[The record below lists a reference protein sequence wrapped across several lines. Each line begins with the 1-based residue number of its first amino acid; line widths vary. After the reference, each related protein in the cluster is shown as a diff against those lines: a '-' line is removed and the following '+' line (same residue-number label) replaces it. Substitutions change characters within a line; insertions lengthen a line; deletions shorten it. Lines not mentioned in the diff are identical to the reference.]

1 MKEFDFAVM
10 VHNKDGNDFDPETV
24 EKCVIS
30 ALAKG
35 EIDSLR
41 VTPADGKD
49 LRITVTGK
57 ASDVPEFKV
66 TINEEIKIKYP
77 TAKLEYI

>member
-1 MKEFDFAVM
+1 MKSFDFAVT
-10 VHNKDGNDFDPETV
+10 VHNKDGNDFDPETI

-30 ALAKG
+30 ALKKG

-41 VTPADGKD
+41 VSPAEGKD
-49 LRITVTGK
+49 FTVAVSGK
-57 ASDVPEFKV
+57 SADVPDFKV
-66 TINEEIKIKYP
+66 SINEEVKIVYP